1 MANITENISNTI
13 IQKEELTQEK
23 LQEKLTEVKLINEC
37 KMGDSVAFK
46 SLYDKYSGRV
56 YALALRMCG
65 NNDVADDL
73 TQEVFI
79 KVWESISSFK
89 GESAFYSWLHR
100 ICINCFL
107 MKLRTDKN
115 YEKKISESFNN
126 SEGNFEGNLL
136 MIAYTNDDFT
146 LDMEKAIRKLPSK
159 AKLIFILFE
168 IEGYKHKEI
177 SQMLNIE
184 EGTSKAHL
192 HKARKILREE
202 LVK

>member
-1 MANITENISNTI
+1 MAAITDNISDT
-13 IQKEELTQEK
+13 ELIES
-23 LQEKLTEVKLINEC
+23 C
-37 KMGDSVAFK
+37 KSGSADAFK

-56 YALALRMCG
+56 YALALRLCG
-65 NNDVADDL
+65 NNDIANDL

-100 ICINCFL
+100 ICINAFL
-107 MKLRTDKN
+107 MKLRGDKN
-115 YEKKISESFNN
+115 YEKKIGENYSNN
-126 SEGNFEGNLL
+126 DDGNLL
-136 MIAYTNDDFT
+136 MLAYTNDDFS
-146 LDMEKAIRKLPSK
+146 LDMEKAIRKLPPQ

>member
-1 MANITENISNTI
+1 MANITENISNTE

-23 LQEKLTEVKLINEC
+23 LQEKLIEQRLINEC
-37 KMGDSVAFK
+37 KSGDSAAFK

-56 YALALRMCG
+56 YSLALRMCG
-65 NNDVADDL
+65 NNDIADDL

-107 MKLRTDKN
+107 MKLRSDKN

-126 SEGNFEGNLL
+126 SEGNSEGNLL
-136 MIAYTNDDFT
+136 MIAYTNDDYS
-146 LDMEKAIRKLPSK
+146 LDMEKAIQKLPSQ

>member
-1 MANITENISNTI
+1 MADTINNISDT
-13 IQKEELTQEK
+13 EFEK
-23 LQEKLTEVKLINEC
+23 QLIEAC
-37 KMGDSVAFK
+37 KSGSADAFK

-56 YALALRMCG
+56 YALTLRLCG
-65 NNDVADDL
+65 NQDIADDL

-100 ICINCFL
+100 ICINAFL
-107 MKLRTDKN
+107 MKLRSDKN
-115 YEKKISESFNN
+115 YEKKIGESSNN
-126 SEGNFEGNLL
+126 VFML
-136 MIAYTNDDFT
+136 AYTNDDFSI
-146 LDMEKAIRKLPSK
+146 DMEKAIAKLPPQ
-159 AKLIFILFE
+159 AKLVFILFE

-202 LVK
+202 LGK

>member
-1 MANITENISNTI
+1 MANITENISDTD
-13 IQKEELTQEK
+13 
-23 LQEKLTEVKLINEC
+23 LINAC
-37 KMGDSVAFK
+37 KTGDSIAFR
-46 SLYDKYSGRV
+46 SLYEKYSGRV

-65 NNDVADDL
+65 NNDIADDL

-89 GESAFYSWLHR
+89 GDSAFYSWLHR

-107 MKLRTDKN
+107 MKLRTEKN
-115 YEKKISESFNN
+115 YEKKICESFNN
-126 SEGNFEGNLL
+126 SEGNSL
-136 MIAYTNDDFT
+136 MLAYTKDDYS
-146 LDMEKAIRKLPSK
+146 LDMEKAIQKLPSQ

-202 LVK
+202 LLK

>member
-13 IQKEELTQEK
+13 NQKEELTTEK
-23 LQEKLTEVKLINEC
+23 LQEKLIEDKLINEC
-37 KMGDSVAFK
+37 KTGDSTAFK

-56 YALALRMCG
+56 YSLALRMCG
-65 NNDVADDL
+65 NNDIADDL

-100 ICINCFL
+100 ICINTFL
-107 MKLRTDKN
+107 MKLRSDKN

-126 SEGNFEGNLL
+126 SGGNLEGNSL
-136 MIAYTNDDFT
+136 MIAYTKDDFS
-146 LDMEKAIRKLPSK
+146 LDMEKAIQKLPSQ

>member
-1 MANITENISNTI
+1 MADTINNISDT
-13 IQKEELTQEK
+13 ELVEQ
-23 LQEKLTEVKLINEC
+23 C
-37 KMGDSVAFK
+37 KSGSADALK
-46 SLYDKYSGRV
+46 SLYEKYSGRV
-56 YALALRMCG
+56 YALAVRLCG
-65 NNDVADDL
+65 NQDIADDL

-79 KVWESISSFK
+79 KVWEGISSFK
-89 GESAFYSWLHR
+89 GDSAFYSWLHR
-100 ICINCFL
+100 ICINAFL
-107 MKLRTDKN
+107 MKLRSDKN
-115 YEKKISESFNN
+115 YEKKIGESSNN
-126 SEGNFEGNLL
+126 AL
-136 MIAYTNDDFT
+136 MTAYTSDDIS
-146 LDMEKAIRKLPSK
+146 LDMEKAIAKLPPQ

>member
-1 MANITENISNTI
+1 MANITENISDPEI
-13 IQKEELTQEK
+13 HEE
-23 LQEKLTEVKLINEC
+23 KLINAC
-37 KMGDSVAFK
+37 KMGDPAAFK

-56 YALALRMCG
+56 YALSLRMCG
-65 NNDVADDL
+65 SDDIADDL

-89 GESAFYSWLHR
+89 GDSAFYSWLHR

-107 MKLRTDKN
+107 MKLRTEKN
-115 YEKKISESFNN
+115 YEKKISESLNN
-126 SEGNFEGNLL
+126 SKSSSL
-136 MIAYTNDDFT
+136 MTAYTNDDFS
-146 LDMEKAIRKLPSK
+146 LDMEKAIQKLPSQ
-159 AKLIFILFE
+159 AKLVFILFE
-168 IEGYKHKEI
+168 VEGYKHKEI

>member
-1 MANITENISNTI
+1 LTDIIINISDT
-13 IQKEELTQEK
+13 EL
-23 LQEKLTEVKLINEC
+23 VNEC
-37 KMGDSVAFK
+37 KAGDTSAFK
-46 SLYDKYSGRV
+46 SLYEKYSGRV
-56 YALALRMCG
+56 HALSLRMCG
-65 NNDVADDL
+65 NNDIADDL

-89 GESAFYSWLHR
+89 GDSAFYSWLHR

-107 MKLRTDKN
+107 MKLRSDKN
-115 YEKKISESFNN
+115 YEKKIGDSFNN
-126 SEGNFEGNLL
+126 TEGNLL
-136 MIAYTNDDFT
+136 MIAYTKDDFS
-146 LDMEKAIRKLPSK
+146 LDMEKAIQKLPSQ

>member
-1 MANITENISNTI
+1 LAAITDNIID
-13 IQKEELTQEK
+13 KEILD
-23 LQEKLTEVKLINEC
+23 EC
-37 KMGDSVAFK
+37 KSGNAAAFK
-46 SLYDKYSGRV
+46 ALYDKYSGRV

-65 NNDVADDL
+65 NNDAADDL

-89 GESAFYSWLHR
+89 GDSAFYSWLHR

-115 YEKKISESFNN
+115 YEKKIGESFNN
-126 SEGNFEGNLL
+126 SL
-136 MIAYTNDDFT
+136 MIAYSQDDFS
-146 LDMEKAIRKLPSK
+146 LDMEKAIQKLPSQ

>member
-1 MANITENISNTI
+1 MANITENISDTD
-13 IQKEELTQEK
+13 
-23 LQEKLTEVKLINEC
+23 LINAC
-37 KMGDSVAFK
+37 KSGDPLAFK
-46 SLYDKYSGRV
+46 SLYEKYSGRV
-56 YALALRMCG
+56 YALALRMCC
-65 NNDVADDL
+65 NNDIADDL

-89 GESAFYSWLHR
+89 GDSAFYSWLHR

-115 YEKKISESFNN
+115 YEKKIGDSFNN
-126 SEGNFEGNLL
+126 SEGNVL
-136 MIAYTNDDFT
+136 MLAYTKDDFS
-146 LDMEKAIRKLPSK
+146 LDMEKAIQKLPSQ

-192 HKARKILREE
+192 HRARKILRENLIE
-202 LVK
+202 KDKI